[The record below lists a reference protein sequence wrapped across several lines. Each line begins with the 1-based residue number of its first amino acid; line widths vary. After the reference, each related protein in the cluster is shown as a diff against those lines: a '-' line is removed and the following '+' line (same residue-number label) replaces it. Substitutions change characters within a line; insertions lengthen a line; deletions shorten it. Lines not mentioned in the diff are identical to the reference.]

1 MIDPLE
7 DDEIIENAFYENF
20 KLCDAKTR
28 MVLYEWPA
36 SLGREQRV
44 PEAFVQRLASHYG
57 MLVEVLEFSGRS
69 EDFSDLMGE
78 LKTALDKMPSDSRY
92 INNNSEVRSYSLVL
106 EEMHTIVKAEQLEN
120 RRKEL
125 GY

>member
-1 MIDPLE
+1 MIRPIRE
-7 DDEIIENAFYENF
+7 DTFYEIF
-20 KLCDAKTR
+20 TSCDAETR
-28 MVLYEWPA
+28 RVLWEWPA
-36 SLGREQRV
+36 TLDWERKLV
-44 PEAFVQRLASHYG
+44 PEAFVQRLTSYYS
-57 MLVEVLEFSGRS
+57 MLVEVLEIGGRSGAFSG
-69 EDFSDLMGE
+69 LMGE